1 MSGQLADSPFIDQ
14 IMPNPKKPRRP
25 PNSLVAAL
33 VYDGLC
39 VFEFSCAA
47 EVFGLPRPEFGAD
60 WYRFETCAVG
70 RRRVR
75 SQYGLIMES
84 DGGADR
90 LAQAG
95 TIIVPGWRGA
105 DEPVPAAV
113 IDALRL
119 AHARGARLL
128 SICSGAFVLAA
139 TGLLDGK
146 RATTH
151 WRYADALR
159 SRYPHIQVDADVLYV
174 DEGQLLTSAGS
185 AAGLDLCLHLLRRDY
200 GPARANQVARRLV
213 IPPHREGGQAQF
225 VESPVDQ
232 EEGGSLAPVLD
243 ALRARIDQPLR
254 IADLAAQA
262 AMSERTFLRRFQAA
276 TGMTPADWIVRA
288 RLDIARELL
297 ERTGLSIEQIATR
310 TGLGTAMTM
319 RHHFRRKM
327 GVSPTE
333 YRRQFGQ
340 RETLAGA

>member
-14 IMPNPKKPRRP
+14 IMPKPKLPRKPLNP
-25 PNSLVAAL
+25 LVAAL

-113 IDALRL
+113 IDPRRAWRAARACCRSVPGLRAGGDRL
-119 AHARGARLL
+119 ARRQARDHALALCRCPAQPVSAHPGRCGRAVCGRGA
-128 SICSGAFVLAA
+128 A
-139 TGLLDGK
+139 
-146 RATTH
+146 
-151 WRYADALR
+151 
-159 SRYPHIQVDADVLYV
+159 ADVG
-174 DEGQLLTSAGS
+174 GQRGGPGS
-185 AAGLDLCLHLLRRDY
+185 VLHLLRRDY

-243 ALRARIDQPLR
+243 ALRAYRPAL
-254 IADLAAQA
+254 ADRR
-262 AMSERTFLRRFQAA
+262 SGRERRHERAHVPRRFQAA

-340 RETLAGA
+340 REGVAVA